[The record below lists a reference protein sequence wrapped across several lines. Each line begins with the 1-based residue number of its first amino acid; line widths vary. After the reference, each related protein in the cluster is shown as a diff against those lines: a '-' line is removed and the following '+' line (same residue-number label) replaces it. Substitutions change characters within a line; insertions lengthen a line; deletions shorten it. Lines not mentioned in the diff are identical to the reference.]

1 MGFWDVVNTVG
12 NAIENTAEA
21 VGDTVDDVVEIV
33 TETVEEVVDGA
44 SEVAQDIDP
53 TNGFL
58 TAPIV
63 LVAGIVSG
71 AFKAVGD
78 LVHNL
83 AEIGAAVGGI
93 IGAVLRWDLGAA
105 LDRLGDLGIHL
116 FDTAVIVL
124 RFVTAGYFIG
134 AIKNQADKASLRR
147 YVKNLITEAFDIDT
161 NQRDEI
167 LQKLG
172 LVPFHLFRWVVSAE
186 HRVMRMDSQRLDAG
200 SLPLWQMHENGDLDL
215 YELAGL
221 APYRWDRQF
230 VRPDTAVVEVT
241 EDGEDAFWPITRE
254 RIDQYLDSQGS
265 DVRLRVYA
273 MTRRA
278 ASDRMDVA
286 RRKLKRMAIYL
297 DWNDPLAFA
306 TFQPSTTADIDVEE
320 TTDTL
325 YSANGN
331 PFTYRYIHAY
341 QFNFGL
347 SDSFLVDQGLRNGDA
362 NENCTV
368 LGCAAFK
375 FYDSR
380 FYGMMLPFGITGIR
394 LWTVYHRDRWPQ
406 YAFRYVLGHEIGHY
420 FGLNHENGIDNMM
433 YSPMGSNWFPSNI
446 LHYWLNREPGFTLG
460 QGKAAWDFIVSDMRG
475 CLTD

>member
-1 MGFWDVVNTVG
+1 MGFWDVVNNVG
-12 NAIENTAEA
+12 NAVENTVEA

-33 TETVEEVVDGA
+33 TETVQEVVDGA
-44 SEVAQDIDP
+44 AEVAQDIDP

-58 TAPIV
+58 AAPIV
-63 LVAGIVSG
+63 LVTGIVSG
-71 AFKAVGD
+71 TFQAVGD
-78 LVHNL
+78 LVHNIT
-83 AEIGAAVGGI
+83 EIGSAVGGI

-116 FDTAVIVL
+116 LDTVGIAI
-124 RFVTAGYFIG
+124 RIVTAGYFIG

-147 YVKNLITEAFDIDT
+147 YVKNLIEETFNDNP
-161 NQRDEI
+161 NQRDTI
-167 LQKLG
+167 LQTLG
-172 LVPFHLFRWVVSAE
+172 LIPFLLFRWIVPAE
-186 HRVMRMDSQRLDAG
+186 HRVMRMDSQRLDVG
-200 SLPLWQMHENGDLDL
+200 GLPLWQMHENGDLDL
-215 YELAGL
+215 YEMAGL
-221 APYRWDRQF
+221 ASYRWDRQF
-230 VRPDTAVVEVT
+230 KRPDTAVVDVT

-254 RIDQYLDSQGS
+254 RIDQYIDNQGR
-265 DVRLRVYA
+265 DVHLRVYA
-273 MTRRA
+273 MTRRT
-278 ASDRMDVA
+278 ASERMDVA

-306 TFQPSTTADIDVEE
+306 TFQPSTTVDIDVEE
-320 TTDTL
+320 TTGTL
-325 YSANGN
+325 NDANGN

-341 QFNFGL
+341 QFNFAL

-380 FYGMMLPFGITGIR
+380 FYGMMVPFNISGIR
-394 LWTVYHRDRWPQ
+394 LWAVYHRDRWPQ